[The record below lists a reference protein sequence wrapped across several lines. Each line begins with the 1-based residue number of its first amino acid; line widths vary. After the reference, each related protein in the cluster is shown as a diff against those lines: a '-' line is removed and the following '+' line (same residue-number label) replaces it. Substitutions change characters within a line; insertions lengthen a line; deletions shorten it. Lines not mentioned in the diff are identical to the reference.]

1 VIDEPSPGS
10 SRRRIRIHYTGTGDI
25 DMAIAADGRAGRKP
39 LRNSIQVPVDQD
51 YCTEVA
57 ALTRFVRRYGADAH
71 TATDVAQD
79 AFTEAYRQWD
89 SIENPYAWLRKV
101 ASRMYYRRLLCEI
114 PVQDV
119 PDRPLIYEDT
129 VEAGEQGRQ
138 VFEALAALPARQR
151 QVMAWHLDGYSHA
164 EIAAQ
169 LGISQA
175 AIRQNFHRARR
186 ALKLRFGLS
195 HDEQEGETR

>member
-10 SRRRIRIHYTGTGDI
+10 SRRSIRIHYTGTQDI
-25 DMAIAADGRAGRKP
+25 DVAIATDVPVGRKP
-39 LRNSIQVPVDQD
+39 LRNSTPVPFDQF
-51 YCTEVA
+51 YSKELA
-57 ALTRFVRRYGADAH
+57 ALIRFVRRYGADAH
-71 TATDVAQD
+71 TAADVVQD

-89 SIENPYAWLRKV
+89 SIENPHAWLRKV
-101 ASRMYYRRLLCEI
+101 ASRMYYRGLLCEI
-114 PVQDV
+114 PVQDA

-138 VFEALAALPARQR
+138 VFEALAALPERQR

-175 AIRQNFHRARR
+175 ASRQNFHRARR

-195 HDEQEGETR
+195 HDEQEGETQ